1 MKILDLP
8 LVNALIMIPHRLTLD
23 DIVEAEVSL
32 HVDLGGVMSSFQ
44 LCPDICVHLL
54 VFINLPT

>member
-1 MKILDLP
+1 
-8 LVNALIMIPHRLTLD
+8 
-23 DIVEAEVSL
+23 L